1 MKPLPSKTGLPHLDL
16 ASWEK
21 GFSDGFRGNVW
32 WPGPGTEPLSYAVGY
47 REAGVRNP
55 RTELDAGVEPRPRST
70 PPNRLAGSRVIT
82 ADERRLLDL
91 LAESADGATDA
102 LLAGCDFSLDLM
114 VDMVRAG
121 LVTTTAER
129 TFVAGK
135 PVEVSRVLI
144 TDAGRRALA

>member
-1 MKPLPSKTGLPHLDL
+1 MKTLPTKTGLPHLDL

-32 WPGPGTEPLSYAVGY
+32 WPGPGTEPLSYTVGY
-47 REAGVRNP
+47 QEAGVCNP
-55 RTELDAGVEPRPRST
+55 RTEPDPGVEPRST